1 MTSTIHTA
9 SFVRSR
15 SFEQF
20 KNVFTALTLNE
31 DENFEQTLTG
41 LDILKEIE
49 KETKE
54 EKVIKTPLRSNARRA
69 RVIFVRNIRKPTVES
84 LKRPYQGLGPRVKEI
99 WTSLGSRRKGAPRGQ

>member
-15 SFEQF
+15 SFVQF

-69 RVIFVRNIRKPTVES
+69 RVIFVRNIRKPTFES